1 MKEKILTT
9 RKSGMAVLLLTI
21 ALYVAAIALL
31 LASIGGV
38 FTPTYTDANGVSV
51 IDQSAFDPTG
61 LIVIPCLIWLVFGW
75 LMLLG
80 TVIVAQPMVW
90 YYRRTAQRQFGGI
103 SGDLAGWFLV
113 KMEFW
118 LLAAMVLAQQGGRAI

>member
-1 MKEKILTT
+1 M
-9 RKSGMAVLLLTI
+9 SGLLLT
-21 ALYVAAIALL
+21 ALPVAEGSS
-31 LASIGGV
+31 LARTFASAADKRRVGRIL
-38 FTPTYTDANGVSV
+38 TAV
-51 IDQSAFDPTG
+51 ILACFAG
-61 LIVIPCLIWLVFGW
+61 LYLCGGW
-75 LMLLG
+75 LMLLAA
-80 TVIVAQPMVW
+80 VLVSEPVVW

>member
-1 MKEKILTT
+1 
-9 RKSGMAVLLLTI
+9 
-21 ALYVAAIALL
+21 
-31 LASIGGV
+31 
-38 FTPTYTDANGVSV
+38 
-51 IDQSAFDPTG
+51 
-61 LIVIPCLIWLVFGW
+61 
-75 LMLLG
+75 
-80 TVIVAQPMVW
+80 VAQPMVW